1 MLAARYYAGIDS
13 IDDLKR
19 PIHFGGRRYDSEAR
33 YPLLNG
39 QERRWIEKNRD
50 KILGELEMK

>member
-1 MLAARYYAGIDS
+1 MLAARYYLGVDS
-13 IDDLKR
+13 IDDFAR

-33 YPLLNG
+33 YPLLNWK
-39 QERRWIEKNRD
+39 ERRWIEKNRD